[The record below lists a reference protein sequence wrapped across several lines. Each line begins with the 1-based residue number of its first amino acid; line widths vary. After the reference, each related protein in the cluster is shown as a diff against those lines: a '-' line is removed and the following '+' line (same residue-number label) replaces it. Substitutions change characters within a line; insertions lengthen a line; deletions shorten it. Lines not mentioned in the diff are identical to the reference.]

1 MSVETTGKSAAAASS
16 SSSTQQLS
24 LADIKG
30 RIGDLETIAEW
41 RDDLDSRLRRAEL
54 RFELV
59 GLDAEE
65 QELLHAEVETF
76 KLVSELLG
84 EARICTE

>member
-1 MSVETTGKSAAAASS
+1 MRVEIADKSAATASCSS
-16 SSSTQQLS
+16 SPQQPWPMELER
-24 LADIKG
+24 
-30 RIGDLETIAEW
+30 RIRDLETIVEW
-41 RDDLDSRLRRAEL
+41 RDDLDSRIRRAEL
-54 RFELV
+54 LFEFV

-76 KLVSELLG
+76 KLVCELLG

>member
-1 MSVETTGKSAAAASS
+1 MSVETTGKSAEAASS

-24 LADIKG
+24 LADIEG

-76 KLVSELLG
+76 KLVCELLG